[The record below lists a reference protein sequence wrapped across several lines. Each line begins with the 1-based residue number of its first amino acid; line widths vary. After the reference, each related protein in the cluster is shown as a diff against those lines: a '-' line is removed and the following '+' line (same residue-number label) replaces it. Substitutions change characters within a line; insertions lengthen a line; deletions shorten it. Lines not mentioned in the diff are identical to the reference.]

1 MLLAVFCCLD
11 FSTVENA
18 IYNENVAV
26 FNILEFHD
34 PQHFLLCSQGN
45 N

>member
-18 IYNENVAV
+18 IYKENVATFV
-26 FNILEFHD
+26 IFWNFMT
-34 PQHFLLCSQGN
+34 PSTS
-45 N
+45 